1 MATEAKFDPS
11 RQNPFVSN
19 LSVQISID
27 QRNMILIQ
35 SQHIKECF
43 FVEDIFSHC
52 IIGKLV
58 FIDVESLFEAGPF
71 TGNEIISLIY
81 GVEETREIV
90 FDIWKVTNIIQA
102 SPTHSTDEALI
113 ELIFVDTTFY
123 NMFVTKN
130 SFSFAAET
138 PYTDMVKYMLINMVG
153 WSSGDINLE
162 PCSNFFTDSIAL
174 PYWTTSESIDFLLK
188 RAKSKTTNKSGYLVY
203 NSTEDQWKVNVKTMD
218 YLFSKANVLD
228 KDSYIFED
236 SNANIQGQNKIYEW
250 WIEGIN
256 KNTMDAARGGIWKG
270 FNPKEKKFLTN
281 TYTYKDGINDLTAVG
296 SKSLYS
302 DISDANSFHRIV
314 AENTPEDLQNV
325 TYDTWVKNYNIQQ
338 QVNIILPGN
347 EKRFCGMQIEVEWPS
362 MQRHEFTNK
371 GVSFQ
376 KQMRGKYLIQSITH
390 NFVGLSTGSN
400 INYTQRIK
408 LLKNAFHESDAAT
421 LLNIPSKNQN
431 MGGGTNKKE
440 VVLLKQ

>member
-1 MATEAKFDPS
+1 
-11 RQNPFVSN
+11 
-19 LSVQISID
+19 
-27 QRNMILIQ
+27 
-35 SQHIKECF
+35 
-43 FVEDIFSHC
+43 
-52 IIGKLV
+52 
-58 FIDVESLFEAGPF
+58 
-71 TGNEIISLIY
+71 
-81 GVEETREIV
+81 
-90 FDIWKVTNIIQA
+90 
-102 SPTHSTDEALI
+102 
-113 ELIFVDTTFY
+113 
-123 NMFVTKN
+123 
-130 SFSFAAET
+130 
-138 PYTDMVKYMLINMVG
+138 
-153 WSSGDINLE
+153 
-162 PCSNFFTDSIAL
+162 
-174 PYWTTSESIDFLLK
+174 
-188 RAKSKTTNKSGYLVY
+188 
-203 NSTEDQWKVNVKTMD
+203 
-218 YLFSKANVLD
+218 
-228 KDSYIFED
+228 
-236 SNANIQGQNKIYEW
+236 
-250 WIEGIN
+250 
-256 KNTMDAARGGIWKG
+256 MDAARGGIWKG